1 MTFTPSG
8 ANQTDIAGIG
18 TAIEAAVTGA
28 VIGQKEAVRGA
39 VICLAVGGHALLEGA
54 PGLGKTTLARSLAA
68 AVRLRARRVQ
78 FTPDLMPA
86 DITGTSVLRGSPREG
101 ESAFRFE
108 AGPLFANVVLA
119 DEINRAA
126 PRTQSALLEAMQE
139 GTVTV
144 AETTHELPDPF
155 IVLATQN
162 PIEMRGTYPLPEAEL
177 DRFLLNLHFDYPEL
191 DELTRLAGR
200 PDDEAPLTV
209 EPVADADEVRRLRE
223 TVRALPAADHVVG
236 YAARLVMALHPAR
249 PEASERVREYVELGP
264 SPRGARALALAGRAV
279 ALLAGRHALAVEDV
293 REIALPALRHRLILD
308 LDADRAGVSADDL
321 IREAI
326 ERVPKD
332 PE

>member
-1 MTFTPSG
+1 MTTTPSQAG
-8 ANQTDIAGIG
+8 ETDVAGIG
-18 TAIEAAVTGA
+18 AAIEAAVTAA
-28 VIGQKEAVRGA
+28 VVGQREAVRGA
-39 VICLAVGGHALLEGA
+39 LICLAVGGHALLEGA

-68 AVRLRARRVQ
+68 AVRLRARRIQ

-108 AGPLFANVVLA
+108 QGPLFANVVLA

-155 IVLATQN
+155 VVLATQN

-177 DRFLLNLHFDYPEL
+177 DRFLLNLRFDYPDLE
-191 DELTRLAGR
+191 ELTRLAAR
-200 PDDEAPLTV
+200 PDDEAPRAV
-209 EPVADADEVRRLRE
+209 EPVAGSEEVLRLRAR
-223 TVRALPAADHVVG
+223 VRALPAADHVVG
-236 YAARLVMALHPAR
+236 YAARLVMALHPGR
-249 PEASERVREYVELGP
+249 PEASERVRELVELGP
-264 SPRGARALALAGRAV
+264 SPRGARALVLAGRAAAV
-279 ALLAGRHALAVEDV
+279 LAGRHAPAVEDI
-293 REIALPALRHRLILD
+293 REVALPALRHRLILD
-308 LDADRAGVSADDL
+308 LEAERAGVGADDL

>member
-1 MTFTPSG
+1 VTTTPP
-8 ANQTDIAGIG
+8 QLDDTDIARIG
-18 TAIEAAVTGA
+18 TAVEAAVARA
-28 VIGQKEAVRGA
+28 VVGQKEAVRGA

-68 AVRLRARRVQ
+68 AVRLRSRRIQ

-86 DITGTSVLRGSPREG
+86 DITGTSVLRGNPAEG

-139 GTVTV
+139 STVTV

-177 DRFLLNLHFDYPEL
+177 DRFLLNLNFDYPEL
-191 DELTRLAGR
+191 DELTALAAR
-200 PDDEAPLTV
+200 PDDEAPRAV
-209 EPVADADEVRRLRE
+209 EPVADADEIRKLRA

-236 YAARLVMALHPAR
+236 YAARLVMALHPGR
-249 PEASERVREYVELGP
+249 PEASERVREFVELGP

-279 ALLAGRHALAVEDV
+279 ALLAGRHALAIEDV

-332 PE
+332 A

>member
-1 MTFTPSG
+1 ME
-8 ANQTDIAGIG
+8 IAEIG
-18 TAIEAAVTGA
+18 SAIEGA
-28 VIGQKEAVRGA
+28 VAEAVVGQSEAVRGA
-39 VICLAVGGHALLEGA
+39 VICLAVGGHALFEGA

-68 AVRLRARRVQ
+68 AVRLESRRIQ

-144 AETTHELPDPF
+144 AETTHALPDPF
-155 IVLATQN
+155 VVLATQN

-177 DRFLLNLHFDYPEL
+177 DRFLLNLRFEFPALAD
-191 DELTRLAGR
+191 LTRLAGR
-200 PDDEAPLTV
+200 PEDEAPMLA
-209 EPVADADEVRRLRE
+209 EPVAGVEE
-223 TVRALPAADHVVG
+223 VRALRQLVRSLPAAEHVVG
-236 YAARLVMALHPAR
+236 YAARLVMALHPDS
-249 PEASERVREYVELGP
+249 PDASERVREFVELGP
-264 SPRGARALALAGRAV
+264 SPRGARALCLAGRAV
-279 ALLAGRHALAVEDV
+279 AMLAGRHALAVEDV
-293 REIALPALRHRLILD
+293 REIAPAALRHRLILG
-308 LDADRAGVSADDL
+308 LDADRSGVSADEL
-321 IREAI
+321 IAEAI

-332 PE
+332 PR

>member
-1 MTFTPSG
+1 MTTTTSQADATG
-8 ANQTDIAGIG
+8 IASIG
-18 TAIEAAVTGA
+18 TAIEGA
-28 VIGQKEAVRGA
+28 VRGAVVGQGEAVRGA

-68 AVRLRARRVQ
+68 AVRLRSRRGQ
-78 FTPDLMPA
+78 FTPDPMPA

-177 DRFLLNLHFDYPEL
+177 DRFLLNLNFDFPEL

-200 PDDEAPLTV
+200 PDDEAPLAV
-209 EPVADADEVRRLRE
+209 EPVADADEVRQLRA
-223 TVRALPAADHVVG
+223 TVR
-236 YAARLVMALHPAR
+236 
-249 PEASERVREYVELGP
+249 
-264 SPRGARALALAGRAV
+264 
-279 ALLAGRHALAVEDV
+279 
-293 REIALPALRHRLILD
+293 
-308 LDADRAGVSADDL
+308 
-321 IREAI
+321 
-326 ERVPKD
+326 
-332 PE
+332 

>member
-1 MTFTPSG
+1 MASSTVQPGEIERIG
-8 ANQTDIAGIG
+8 ADIEGAVS
-18 TAIEAAVTGA
+18 AAV
-28 VIGQKEAVRGA
+28 VGQKEAVRGA
-39 VICLAVGGHALLEGA
+39 LICLAVGGHALLEGA

-68 AVRLRARRVQ
+68 AVRLRSRRIQ

-108 AGPLFANVVLA
+108 PGPLFANVVLA

-155 IVLATQN
+155 VVLATQN

-177 DRFLLNLHFDYPEL
+177 DRFLLNLRFDYPDL
-191 DELTRLAGR
+191 DELTALAAR
-200 PDDEAPLTV
+200 PDDEAPLAV
-209 EPVADADEVRRLRE
+209 EPVADADALRRLRE

-236 YAARLVMALHPAR
+236 YAARLVMALHPER
-249 PEASERVREYVELGP
+249 PEASEKVREYVELGP

-293 REIALPALRHRLILD
+293 REIALPALRHRLIMD
-308 LDADRAGVSADDL
+308 LDADRAGVGADDL

-332 PE
+332 PR

>member
-1 MTFTPSG
+1 MTTTPSQ
-8 ANQTDIAGIG
+8 AKQSDVAGIG
-18 TAIEAAVTGA
+18 AAIGAAVTGA
-28 VIGQKEAVRGA
+28 VVGQEEAVRGA
-39 VICLAVGGHALLEGA
+39 LVCLAVGGHALLEGA

-68 AVRLRARRVQ
+68 AVRLRARRIQ

-108 AGPLFANVVLA
+108 PGPLFANVVLA

-139 GTVTV
+139 RTVTV

-177 DRFLLNLHFDYPEL
+177 DRFLLNLRFDYPDL

-200 PDDEAPLTV
+200 PEDEAPRAI
-209 EPVADADEVRRLRE
+209 EPVAGAEDVLRLRA

-236 YAARLVMALHPAR
+236 YAARLVMALHPGR
-249 PEASERVREYVELGP
+249 PEASERVRELVELGP

-279 ALLAGRHALAVEDV
+279 AVLAGRHALAVEDV
-293 REIALPALRHRLILD
+293 REVALPALRHRLILD
-308 LDADRAGVSADDL
+308 LDAERAGVGADDL

>member
-1 MTFTPSG
+1 MASSTVQPGEIDRIG
-8 ANQTDIAGIG
+8 A
-18 TAIEAAVTGA
+18 AIEAAVAGA
-28 VIGQKEAVRGA
+28 VVGRKEAVRGA
-39 VICLAVGGHALLEGA
+39 LICLAVGGHALLEGA

-68 AVRLRARRVQ
+68 AVRLRSRRIQ

-108 AGPLFANVVLA
+108 PGPLFANVVLA

-155 IVLATQN
+155 VVLATQN

-177 DRFLLNLHFDYPEL
+177 DRFLLNLRFDFPDL
-191 DELTRLAGR
+191 DELTALAAR
-200 PDDEAPLTV
+200 PDDEAPRAV

-236 YAARLVMALHPAR
+236 YAARLVMALHPGR
-249 PEASERVREYVELGP
+249 PEASEKVREFVELGP

-308 LDADRAGVSADDL
+308 LDAERAGVDADDL

-326 ERVPKD
+326 ERVPK
-332 PE
+332 EG

>member
-1 MTFTPSG
+1 MKIE
-8 ANQTDIAGIG
+8 QIG
-18 TAIEAAVTGA
+18 SAVEQA
-28 VIGQKEAVRGA
+28 VAKSVVGQGEAVRGA
-39 VICLAVGGHALLEGA
+39 VICLAVGGHALFEGA

-68 AVRLRARRVQ
+68 ALRLEARRIQ

-144 AETTHELPDPF
+144 AETTHALPDPF
-155 IVLATQN
+155 VVLATQN

-177 DRFLLNLHFDYPEL
+177 DRFLLNLRFEFPDLEDL
-191 DELTRLAGR
+191 ARLAGR
-200 PDDEAPLTV
+200 PEDDPPMET
-209 EPVADADEVRRLRE
+209 EPVAGVEEVRALRE
-223 TVRALPAADHVVG
+223 HVRALPAAEHVVN
-236 YAARLVMALHPAR
+236 YAARLVMALHPDR
-249 PEASERVREYVELGP
+249 PEASERVKEFVELGP
-264 SPRGARALALAGRAV
+264 SPRGARALCLAGRAV

-293 REIALPALRHRLILD
+293 REIAPAALRHRLILG
-308 LDADRAGVSADDL
+308 LDADRAEVGADEL
-321 IREAI
+321 IAEAI

-332 PE
+332 PR

>member
-1 MTFTPSG
+1 MTTTPPQ
-8 ANQTDIAGIG
+8 ANDTDIARIG
-18 TAIEAAVTGA
+18 AAVEAAVARA
-28 VIGQKEAVRGA
+28 VVGQKEAVRGT

-68 AVRLRARRVQ
+68 AVRLRSRRIQ

-86 DITGTSVLRGSPREG
+86 DITGTSVLRGSPAEG

-177 DRFLLNLHFDYPEL
+177 DRFLLNLNFSYPEL
-191 DELTRLAGR
+191 DELTALAAR
-200 PDDEAPLTV
+200 PDDEAPRAV
-209 EPVADADEVRRLRE
+209 EPVASADEVRRLRE

-236 YAARLVMALHPAR
+236 YAARLVMALHPGR
-249 PEASERVREYVELGP
+249 PEASERVRQYVELGP
-264 SPRGARALALAGRAV
+264 SPRGARALALAV
-279 ALLAGRHALAVEDV
+279 ALLAGRHALAIEDV

-332 PE
+332 AG

>member
-1 MTFTPSG
+1 MQASTVQAGEVDRVG
-8 ANQTDIAGIG
+8 A
-18 TAIEAAVTGA
+18 AIEGAVAAAV
-28 VIGQKEAVRGA
+28 VGQKEAVRGA
-39 VICLAVGGHALLEGA
+39 LICLAVGGHALLEGA

-68 AVRLRARRVQ
+68 AVRLRSRRIQ

-86 DITGTSVLRGSPREG
+86 DITGTSVLRASPREG
-101 ESAFRFE
+101 EAAFRFE
-108 AGPLFANVVLA
+108 PGPLFANVVLA

-144 AETTHELPDPF
+144 AETTHALPDPF
-155 IVLATQN
+155 VVLATQN

-177 DRFLLNLHFDYPEL
+177 DRFLLNLRFSYPDL

-200 PDDEAPLTV
+200 PEDEAPQAV
-209 EPVADADEVRRLRE
+209 QPVAGADEVRRLRAA
-223 TVRALPAADHVVG
+223 VRSLPAAEHVVG
-236 YAARLVMALHPAR
+236 YAARLVMALHPDR
-249 PEASERVREYVELGP
+249 PEASERVREFVELGP

-326 ERVPKD
+326 ERVPKE
-332 PE
+332 PR

>member
-1 MTFTPSG
+1 VQSVSATSEGEFER
-8 ANQTDIAGIG
+8 IG
-18 TAIEAAVTGA
+18 AAVQDAVGA
-28 VIGQKEAVRGA
+28 AVVGQEEAVRGA
-39 VICLAVGGHALLEGA
+39 VICLAVGGHALFEGA
-54 PGLGKTTLARSLAA
+54 PGLGKTTLARALAA
-68 AVRLRARRVQ
+68 ALRLDAQRVQ

-86 DITGTSVLRGSPREG
+86 DITGTSVLRGSPAAG

-108 AGPLFANVVLA
+108 PGALFANIVLA

-155 IVLATQN
+155 VVLATQN

-177 DRFLLNLHFDYPEL
+177 DRFLLNLRFEFPTLE
-191 DELTRLAGR
+191 ELTRLAGR
-200 PDDEAPLTV
+200 PEDEATGGV
-209 EPVADADEVRRLRE
+209 EPVADAEDVRRMRVQ
-223 TVRALPAADHVVG
+223 VRSLPAADHVVG
-236 YAARLVMALHPAR
+236 YAARLVMALHPER
-249 PEASERVREYVELGP
+249 PEASERVREFVELGP
-264 SPRGARALALAGRAV
+264 SPRGARALALAGRAT

-293 REIALPALRHRLILD
+293 REVALPALRHRLILT
-308 LDADRAGVSADDL
+308 LDADRAEVTPDDL

-332 PE
+332 PR

>member
-1 MTFTPSG
+1 VSTTIESDGIERVG
-8 ANQTDIAGIG
+8 A
-18 TAIEAAVTGA
+18 AIEAAVGGA
-28 VIGQKEAVRGA
+28 VVGQKEAVRGSL
-39 VICLAVGGHALLEGA
+39 ICLAVGGHALLEGA
-54 PGLGKTTLARSLAA
+54 PGLGKTTLARALSAA
-68 AVRLRARRVQ
+68 LRLRSRRIQ

-108 AGPLFANVVLA
+108 PGPLFANIVLA

-139 GTVTV
+139 ATVTV

-155 IVLATQN
+155 VVLATQN

-177 DRFLLNLHFDYPEL
+177 DRFLLNLRFEFPPL

-200 PDDEAPLTV
+200 PEDEAGAQI
-209 EPVADADEVRRLRE
+209 EPVADADDVRRLRAA
-223 TVRALPAADHVVG
+223 VRALPAADHVVG
-236 YAARLVMALHPAR
+236 YAARLVMALHPER
-249 PEASERVREYVELGP
+249 PEASERVREFVELGP

-279 ALLAGRHALAVEDV
+279 ALLAGRHALAIEDV
-293 REIALPALRHRLILD
+293 REIALPALRHRLILT
-308 LDADRAGVSADDL
+308 LDADRAAVSADDL

-326 ERVPKD
+326 EQVPKD
-332 PE
+332 PR